1 MSRPDFTSEHRT
13 FGKWFKAQSR
23 DTRYAKEIIKKH
35 KMFPDKSLNQ
45 LRNLRI
51 SDYDLAKTGWEALTS
66 QQKTDRHKSLQI
78 LRAMRKGANL
88 SQMTEKFG
96 MKTKDAIKN
105 LGQYLYK
112 ENGKWNVTKTDS
124 LEVEMRFYERDAG
137 HTSII
142 TASSK
147 DRSLIGEYFNAV
159 DKTLKDGD
167 TSRLKK
173 FDNIKIVDSA
183 GNEHS
188 FETRLD
194 RLYEIEEAQVE
205 PEKPDLYSK

>member
-1 MSRPDFTSEHRT
+1 
-13 FGKWFKAQSR
+13 
-23 DTRYAKEIIKKH
+23 
-35 KMFPDKSLNQ
+35 MFPDRSLNQ

-51 SDYDLAKTGWEALTS
+51 NDYDLAKAEWGTLTS
-66 QQKTDRHKSLQI
+66 QQKTERHKSLQI

-96 MKTKDAIKN
+96 MKSKDALMH
-105 LGQYLYK
+105 LGRYLYK
-112 ENGKWNVTKTDS
+112 ENGKWKVTKTDS
-124 LEVEMRFYERDAG
+124 LEVEMRFYDKDAG
-137 HTSII
+137 HTTIV
-142 TASSK
+142 TTSSK

-167 TSRLKK
+167 ISRLKK
-173 FDNIKIVDSA
+173 FANIKIIDSA

-205 PEKPDLYSK
+205 PEKPDLYPK

>member
-124 LEVEMRFYERDAG
+124 LEVEMRFYDREAG
-137 HTSII
+137 HTSIV
-142 TASSK
+142 TVSSK

>member
-1 MSRPDFTSEHRT
+1 VSRPRFSKEYRT
-13 FGKWFKAQSR
+13 YGEWLKAIPR
-23 DTRYAKEIIKKH
+23 DTRYAKEIIRKH
-35 KMFPDKSLNQ
+35 QMFPDRSLNQ

-51 SDYDLAKTGWEALTS
+51 NDYDLAKAGWGTLTS
-66 QQKTDRHKSLQI
+66 QQKTERHKSLQI

-96 MKTKDAIKN
+96 MKSKDALMH
-105 LGQYLYK
+105 LGRYLYK
-112 ENGKWNVTKTDS
+112 DNGKWKVTKTDS
-124 LEVEMRFYERDAG
+124 LEVEMRFYDKDAG
-137 HTSII
+137 HTTIV
-142 TASSK
+142 TTSSK

-167 TSRLKK
+167 ISRLKK
-173 FDNIKIVDSA
+173 FANIKIIDSA

-205 PEKPDLYSK
+205 PEKPDLYPK

>member
-1 MSRPDFTSEHRT
+1 MSRPQFSKDYRT
-13 FGKWFKAQSR
+13 YGQWFKAQPR
-23 DTRYAKEIIKKH
+23 DSRYAKEIIRKH
-35 KMFPDKSLNQ
+35 KMFPDKSLSQ
-45 LRNLRI
+45 LRNLKI
-51 SDYDLAKTGWEALTS
+51 GDYDLSRVAWESLSS

-112 ENGKWNVTKTDS
+112 ENGKWKVTKTDS
-124 LEVEMRFYERDAG
+124 LEVEMRFYDREAG
-137 HTSII
+137 HTTIV

-159 DKTLKDGD
+159 ERTLKDGD